1 MNVSRPDIGTGLWKF
16 DFIYFIVTFSLDLQ
30 LYLAVI
36 CCLSFTMCESL
47 LYHYFDSSLSPCIS
61 TPPPSTPFDP
71 FLHFYPLLL
80 LFSSLLLPS
89 SHPPLLLP
97 APGSPSP
104 ALSPSCPPTPPPP
117 PPPPLMPPHPPLPER
132 LPCPTDTTRCSHPPK
147 TTSNSQR
154 HQSPQS
160 VSQAA
165 SQPASQPSAST

>member
-1 MNVSRPDIGTGLWKF
+1 MSRPDIGTGLWKF
-16 DFIYFIVTFSLDLQ
+16 YFIYFTVTFSSDLR

-47 LYHYFDSSLSPCIS
+47 LYRPFDSSLSPCIS
-61 TPPPSTPFDP
+61 APPPSIPFDP
-71 FLHFYPLLL
+71 FLNFYPLLL
-80 LFSSLLLPS
+80 LLF
-89 SHPPLLLP
+89 
-97 APGSPSP
+97 SPSP
-104 ALSPSCPPTPPPP
+104 SIYPSFAPPPSP
-117 PPPPLMPPHPPLPER
+117 GFPKPSTVAIMPPPLPER